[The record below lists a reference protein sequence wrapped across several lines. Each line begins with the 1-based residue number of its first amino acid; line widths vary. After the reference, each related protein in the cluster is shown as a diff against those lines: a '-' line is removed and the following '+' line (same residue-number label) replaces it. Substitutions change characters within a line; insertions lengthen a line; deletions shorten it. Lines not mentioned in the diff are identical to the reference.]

1 MWVLLVEVLDR
12 AIQSVQ
18 CMSGWMCRE
27 SRMKSGMPF
36 VELKVVVLVVVVIGI
51 GIVIVLRRVQ
61 LDARYSV
68 V

>member
-1 MWVLLVEVLDR
+1 VWVLLVEVLDR

-27 SRMKSGMPF
+27 SRVKSGMPF
-36 VELKVVVLVVVVIGI
+36 VELKVVIVIGI

-61 LDARYSV
+61 LDAQYSV

>member
-1 MWVLLVEVLDR
+1 
-12 AIQSVQ
+12 
-18 CMSGWMCRE
+18 
-27 SRMKSGMPF
+27 MPF

>member
-1 MWVLLVEVLDR
+1 
-12 AIQSVQ
+12 
-18 CMSGWMCRE
+18 
-27 SRMKSGMPF
+27 MPF
-36 VELKVVVLVVVVIGI
+36 VELKVVIVIGI

>member
-1 MWVLLVEVLDR
+1 
-12 AIQSVQ
+12 
-18 CMSGWMCRE
+18 
-27 SRMKSGMPF
+27 MKSGMPF